1 MNLSLVPIGN
11 SKGIRLPKAIIE
23 KYQFQDSIEMILKED
38 HIILKPMT
46 MPRKGWDHAFDKMR
60 KAGDDNLL
68 LPDVFEDEDFESW
81 K

>member
-1 MNLSLVPIGN
+1 MNLSLVAIGN
-11 SKGIRLPKAIIE
+11 SKGIRLPKAIID
-23 KYQFQDSIEMILKED
+23 KYQFQDSIEMILNED

-46 MPRKGWDHAFDKMR
+46 KPRKGWDQAFDKMR
-60 KAGDDNLL
+60 KAGDDKLL